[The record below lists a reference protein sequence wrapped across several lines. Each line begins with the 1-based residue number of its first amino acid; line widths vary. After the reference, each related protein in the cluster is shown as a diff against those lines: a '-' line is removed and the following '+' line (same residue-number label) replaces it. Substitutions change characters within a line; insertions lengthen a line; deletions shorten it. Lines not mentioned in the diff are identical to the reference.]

1 MRTDTLSSPLCSTNL
16 FLLNWV
22 AAYSV
27 VSIICLFELAKCV
40 YQNTQTLWESST
52 WKFLTCM
59 QMSKLFTDSWALW
72 ESLTQKSQICMKV
85 PKIYTTFI
93 QALRC
98 LHINDGSVIWGTRK
112 SVQNVDGVHT
122 LASETSTCHVLSSAE
137 NAEMLK
143 NMDYGQLKM
152 LKCRKIWTIVS
163 RKFWKYGDQARGQA
177 VSLSRRHVVE
187 KYLKQIF
194 KLHIQDVR

>member
-1 MRTDTLSSPLCSTNL
+1 MRTDTLSLPLCSTNL

-40 YQNTQTLWESST
+40 YPNTQTLCEILT

-59 QMSKLFTDSWALW
+59 QMSKLFTDSWVLQ
-72 ESLTQKSQICMKV
+72 ESSTQKSQICV
-85 PKIYTTFI
+85 EVTKIYTAFI
-93 QALRC
+93 RALRC
-98 LHINDGSVIWGTRK
+98 LHISDGSVIWGTRK
-112 SVQNVDGVHT
+112 SVKNVDGI
-122 LASETSTCHVLSSAE
+122 
-137 NAEMLK
+137 MLLPQK
-143 NMDYGQLKM
+143 HQRVMYYCQLKM
-152 LKCRKIWTIVS
+152 LKCWKIWTMVSWKCWNIDKIWIIVS

-177 VSLSRRHVVE
+177 VSLSRRHMVE